1 MSELKR
7 TDYLNEL
14 KPPKEVISVGTKGNG
29 WAKKVQEWLN
39 LHRFHTPNFNLRV
52 DIDDWF
58 GNATA
63 EAVKDFQ
70 TIKKLLKI
78 VRTNS
83 DQDLKLQEF
92 ANEINTLE
100 RIVNAKIKEFDG

>member
-1 MSELKR
+1 MALWQGKSVRTKTGRRIRYARGKRKFEIGHEQHLTTIGPPRLK
-7 TDYLNEL
+7 
-14 KPPKEVISVGTKGNG
+14 K
-29 WAKKVQEWLN
+29 
-39 LHRFHTPNFNLRV
+39 
-52 DIDDWF
+52 
-58 GNATA
+58 
-63 EAVKDFQ
+63 
-70 TIKKLLKI
+70 